1 MLRLLVAVF
10 LMLAPPALMSSA
22 WAQKS
27 ADTLRITWRE
37 AVPDLDPYRNSTRN
51 GLVVAFQA
59 WDGLIAR
66 DPQTFALKPLL
77 ATSWKYSSDTTIDF
91 ELRAGV
97 TFHNGDPFSAD
108 DVVYTV
114 NQAISDPTVAVPNN
128 YAWLEGAE
136 KLGPLQVRLRLKR
149 VFPAA
154 LEFLALTLPIL
165 PQSYRE
171 AVGAEGYSRAP
182 VGAGPYRI
190 VRAEPELIEM
200 ERFDGYYAD
209 SPKGRPAIQHIV
221 IHEGGDGETEL
232 SDLKS
237 GRADWIWQ
245 FLPEKAAEIA
255 RDPALVELRGDSMRV
270 GYLSMDAAGRSGE
283 TPLSNLKVRRAI
295 VAAIDRVSLAR
306 NLVQGGAKVP
316 EAPCYPTQFG
326 CDAQAALPVPFDR
339 ARARALLAE
348 AGYPDGFRTEL
359 VSYVLPEYTRAV
371 AADLEAVGIKVAIV
385 QLPLPQALVRAAS
398 GQAPLYMGSWGSYSI
413 NDVQAF
419 LPYFFTGGD
428 NDYARN
434 PELQA
439 LIEQGGATTSAD
451 KRRGFY
457 AKAISLI
464 TQQALWLPLHTYVT
478 TYAMSRGLAFRPT
491 ADELPRFYLASWK

>member
-1 MLRLLVAVF
+1 MMRHLAVAVF
-10 LMLAPPALMSSA
+10 LVLALTCNA

-59 WDGLIAR
+59 WDGLVAR
-66 DPQTFALKPLL
+66 DPETFAIKPLL

-91 ELRAGV
+91 ELRPGV
-97 TFHNGDPFSAD
+97 VFHNGDPFTAD

-114 NQAISDPTVAVPNN
+114 NQAISDPTVAVPSN
-128 YAWLEGAE
+128 YAWLAGAE

-154 LEFLALTLPIL
+154 LEFVALTLPIL
-165 PQSYRE
+165 PQAYRE
-171 AVGAEGYSRAP
+171 AVGPAGYSRAP

-200 ERFDGYYAD
+200 ERFSGYYD
-209 SPKGRPAIQHIV
+209 GSPKGRPAIGRLLIR
-221 IHEGGDGETEL
+221 EGGDGETEL
-232 SDLKS
+232 GDLQS

-245 FLPEKAAEIA
+245 FLPERSAEIA
-255 RDPALVELRGDSMRV
+255 RNPALVELRAESMRL
-270 GYLSMDAAGRSGE
+270 GYLSMDAAGRSGD
-283 TPLSNLKVRRAI
+283 TPLVNLKVRQA
-295 VAAIDRVSLAR
+295 VAAAIDRATLAR
-306 NLVQGGAKVP
+306 TLVQGGARVP

-326 CDAQAALPVPFDR
+326 CDAQAAVPAAFDR

-348 AGYPDGFRTEL
+348 AGYPDGFHTEL
-359 VSYVLPEYTRAV
+359 VSYVLPEYTQAV
-371 AADLEAVGIKVAIV
+371 AANLASVGIIVDIV

-428 NDYARN
+428 NDYARV

-439 LIEQGGATTSAD
+439 LIEQGGATTSVD
-451 KRRGFY
+451 RRRAFY
-457 AKAISLI
+457 GRAIRMI
-464 TQQALWLPLHTYVT
+464 TEQSLWLPLHSYVT
-478 TYAMSRGLAFRPT
+478 TYGMSRALAFRPT
-491 ADELPRFYLASWK
+491 ADELPRFYLASWR